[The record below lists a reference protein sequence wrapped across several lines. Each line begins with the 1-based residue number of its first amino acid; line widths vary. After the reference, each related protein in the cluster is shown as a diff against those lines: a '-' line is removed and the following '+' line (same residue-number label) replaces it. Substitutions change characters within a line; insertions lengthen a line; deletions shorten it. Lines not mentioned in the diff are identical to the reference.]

1 VKTVSPERWRR
12 IEELLDGVLDLP
24 PEQRSAW
31 LVHACDGD
39 EPLREAVEKLVAACE
54 QPTRLP
60 PSPVDLAAP
69 LLARMA
75 AEPEPEPAP
84 ERVGPWRMV
93 RELGHGG
100 MGTVYLAE
108 RDDEQFRK
116 QVAVKILRRG
126 IAGEDLTRRFRHE
139 RQILASLDHPNIAR
153 MLDGGMESGA
163 PYIVMEFV
171 DGVPLDTFCRRHQLP
186 LNRRLELFADVC
198 AAVQYAHQ
206 NLVVHRDLKPSNILV
221 TDDGQ
226 VKLLD
231 FGIAKLLEEEDAVG
245 AAPLT
250 RTGLRLMTPEYA
262 APEQVRGGLITTATD
277 VYALGIVL
285 YELLAG
291 RRPYEVKGRSL
302 SEIERVVCQSE
313 PVRPSTAAAREP
325 AGADPLPRRLRGDLD
340 VITLKALRKEPE
352 RRYQSVAE
360 LLDDLRRYRDGLPIL
375 ARPDT
380 FFYRARKFGG
390 RHRVAIGV
398 AGLILATLVAGGL
411 RERGLRAEAEA
422 EAAKARAVKDFLV
435 GIFQASDPYGRSP
448 EPERAITAQDL
459 LNRGRDRV
467 DSALGGQPDIQGE
480 MLLVLGRVY
489 SNLGLYP
496 EAAPLVERSM
506 TLRREQ
512 FGNRNAA
519 VAESMTELADV
530 YQRQGHYARADTLL
544 RSALELR
551 RELHGA
557 RSLEAART
565 LDRLA
570 TVLEQQSRYQDAEP
584 LYREALAIRTE
595 RLGPRHLD
603 VAESLLNLALL
614 LYWKTEYDASE
625 QLARQAVELRKEL
638 LGPRHLLVAEAMHN
652 LAQVQHVR
660 GRFDDAEALFRES
673 LEIKR
678 EAFGGPHPRTTVH
691 LNNYGRL
698 MRDRGKYAEAEPLF
712 REALALD
719 RGLFGEEHPYVAA
732 SMDNLAVVLM
742 ERGRLEE
749 ADTLLNRAL
758 AINRKLLGE
767 RSTRVAFTLA
777 NLAQLHHRRG
787 ELARAEA
794 SFRYALDLYR
804 EIFGPDHLFLALVS
818 ANLAPVLRDLGRLG
832 EAEETFRV
840 VRARLEAGM
849 PQTRARMGSVLVGLG
864 RTLVEAGR
872 PADAR
877 PLLEQGLQMV
887 REQYGENDWR
897 TAEARYG
904 LGLALA
910 ALRQPEEAATL
921 LRQSVSALQPFRSAQ
936 PRLVRGATEALAG
949 LESVGPSEPR

>member
-1 VKTVSPERWRR
+1 MKTVSPERWRR

-31 LVHACDGD
+31 LVRACDGD

-116 QVAVKILRRG
+116 QVAIKILRRG

-231 FGIAKLLEEEDAVG
+231 FGIAKLLEEEDAVE

-313 PVRPSTAAAREP
+313 PVRPSTAAARER

-398 AGLILATLVAGGL
+398 AGLALATLLAGAL

-435 GIFQASDPYGRSP
+435 GIFQASDPYGRTP
-448 EPERAITAQDL
+448 EQERAVTAQGL
-459 LNRGRDRV
+459 LDRGRERV
-467 DSALGGQPDIQGE
+467 DSALGGQPEIQGE
-480 MLLVLGRVY
+480 MLSVLGGVY
-489 SNLGLYP
+489 SNLGLYA
-496 EAAPLVERSM
+496 EAAPLFERSLV
-506 TLRREQ
+506 LRREL
-512 FGNRNAA
+512 FSERSAA

-530 YQRQGHYARADTLL
+530 YQRQGHYARADSLL
-544 RSALELR
+544 RHALALR
-551 RELHGA
+551 QDLHGR
-557 RSLEAART
+557 RSLEAARS

-570 TVLEQQSRYQDAEP
+570 TVLEQQSRYADAEP

-603 VAESLLNLALL
+603 VAESMLNLSLL
-614 LYWKTEYDASE
+614 LYWKAEYDASE
-625 QLARQAVELRKEL
+625 QMAREAIEIRQEQ
-638 LGPRHLLVAEAMHN
+638 LGPRHLLVALAMHN
-652 LAQVQHVR
+652 LAQVQHAR
-660 GRFDDAEALFRES
+660 GELADAERLFRES
-673 LEIKR
+673 LELKK
-678 EAFGGPHPRTTVH
+678 EAFGGPHPRITVH
-691 LNNYGRL
+691 LNNYARVL
-698 MRDRGKYAEAEPLF
+698 RERGKYAEAERLF
-712 REALALD
+712 REALTLD

-732 SMDNLAVVLM
+732 SMDNLAALLL
-742 ERGRLEE
+742 EQGRFDE
-749 ADTLLNRAL
+749 ADSLFERAL
-758 AINRKLLGE
+758 AVNRTLLGE
-767 RSTRVAFTLA
+767 RSTRVALTLS
-777 NLAQLHHRRG
+777 NIGMLQHRRG
-787 ELARAEA
+787 DLARSEA
-794 SFRYALDLYR
+794 TYRDALLLYR
-804 EIFGPDHLFLALVS
+804 EIFGPDHLYVALVTG
-818 ANLAPVLRDLGRLG
+818 NLAPVVRDRGRLG
-832 EAEETFRV
+832 EAEQLY
-840 VRARLEAGM
+840 RAVLAKLEAGM
-849 PQTRARMGSVLVGLG
+849 PRTRARLAPVLVGLG
-864 RTLVEAGR
+864 RTLV
-872 PADAR
+872 ADGKAAEAR
-877 PLLEQGLQMV
+877 PLLERGLDLF
-887 REQYGENDWR
+887 RAQYGEEDWH

-910 ALRQPEEAATL
+910 ALDRRDEAAAL
-921 LRQSVSALQPFRSAQ
+921 LRQSLTALQPFRAAQ
-936 PRLVRGATEALAG
+936 PRLVQGATAALAG
-949 LESVGPSEPR
+949 LESAGPSEPR